1 VDQILFRAVEID
13 FASLVEHAQ
22 YHAAHAASAQ
32 AAEKL
37 VADAQEGSARMMQ
50 VPAPPV
56 YY

>member
-1 VDQILFRAVEID
+1 MDQILFRAVEID

-56 YY
+56 NY